1 MKELKKMKKYLKV
14 NGEYQEVSNEK
25 LEELVEYYHRKN
37 DCQPVVLEEI
47 KDGNL
52 YFVVECYEC

>member
-1 MKELKKMKKYLKV
+1 MKKFLKV

-47 KDGNL
+47 KDDNL